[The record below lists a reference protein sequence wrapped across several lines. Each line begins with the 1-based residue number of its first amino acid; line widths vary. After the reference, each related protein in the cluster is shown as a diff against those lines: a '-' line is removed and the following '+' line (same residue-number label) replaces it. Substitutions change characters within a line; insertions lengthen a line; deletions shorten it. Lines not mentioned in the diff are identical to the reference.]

1 MGFSWSLYFCK
12 SVGESSV
19 ARSPPQAKLINDG
32 APLEFPAKRR
42 VLVIQDTQ
50 SWLRVYIYVDNL
62 GVFVP
67 TAEAARAAL
76 DAIIADLS
84 ELGLIIHET
93 EVSADTVEAL
103 GTLVDLANLRAG
115 VTRKRND

>member
-1 MGFSWSLYFCK
+1 MGFSWSLYFCQ
-12 SVGESSV
+12 SVSESSV
-19 ARSPPQAKLINDG
+19 ARSLPQAELISDG

-42 VLVIQDTQ
+42 ILSIRDTQ

-62 GVFVP
+62 GVFAP

-84 ELGLIIHET
+84 ELRQVIHET
-93 EVSADTVEAL
+93 DVSADTVEAL
-103 GTLVDLANLRAG
+103 GTLVNLASL
-115 VTRKRND
+115 